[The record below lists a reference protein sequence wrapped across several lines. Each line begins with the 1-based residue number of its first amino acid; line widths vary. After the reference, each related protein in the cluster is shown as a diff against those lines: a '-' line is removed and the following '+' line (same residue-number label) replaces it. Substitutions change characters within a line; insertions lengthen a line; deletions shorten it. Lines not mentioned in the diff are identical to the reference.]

1 MPKKY
6 VIGIEVD
13 NKTAG
18 GKAAKDVMQ
27 IAEEM
32 GYSPV
37 KYKVKG
43 RRIRQNI
50 SKILFF
56 SSLKKIQEGS
66 VVLFQYPL
74 SGRLEVA
81 VADFCCRHQNYKL
94 ILLIHDLDILRSEK
108 SSKDIANMEIRL
120 LKRADAIICHNQ
132 EMRRALGTY
141 GIDENKCVSL
151 EIFDYLYDLV
161 PGKAKNVD
169 KKVVVAGNLC
179 ESKSKYVY
187 MLKEIERVDFELYG
201 INYEGTTCQNVHY
214 FGAYSPEEL
223 PKKLDGGFGLVWD
236 GTQLTTCGGNFGEY
250 LRYNNPHKLSLY
262 LAAGLPVIV
271 WKEAAV
277 YPFVKE
283 NKVGIGVDSL
293 LEIPAVLEKI
303 TAPEIQDMMSRVSE
317 LSREL
322 SAGTYTKLALNHA
335 EAGLRR

>member
-56 SSLKKIQEGS
+56 SKLKKIQEGS
-66 VVLFQYPL
+66 IVLFQYPL

-81 VADFCCRHQNYKL
+81 VADFYCRHPKYKL
-94 ILLIHDLDILRSEK
+94 ILLIHDLDILRSK
-108 SSKDIANMEIRL
+108 KPSKDIANMEIQI

-132 EMRRALGTY
+132 EMRRALRTY
-141 GIDENKCVSL
+141 GVDENKCVNL

-161 PGKAKNVD
+161 PGKAKNVN
-169 KKVVVAGNLC
+169 KKVVIAGNLS
-179 ESKSKYVY
+179 ENKSKYVY
-187 MLKEIERVDFELYG
+187 MLNKIDRVDFDLYG
-201 INYEGTTCQNVHY
+201 INYDGTTYPNIHY
-214 FGAYSPEEL
+214 FGAYGPEEL
-223 PKKLDGGFGLVWD
+223 PQKFNGGFGLVWD
-236 GTQLTTCGGNFGEY
+236 GDQLTTCSGNFGEY

-271 WKEAAV
+271 WKESAV
-277 YPFVKE
+277 YSFVKE
-283 NKVGIGVDSL
+283 KKVGIGVDSL
-293 LEIPAVLEKI
+293 LEVPVILEKM
-303 TAPEIQDMMSRVSE
+303 TAPEIEEMMNRVSA

-322 SAGTYTKLALNHA
+322 SIGTYTKLALNHA
-335 EAGLRR
+335 ERIVI